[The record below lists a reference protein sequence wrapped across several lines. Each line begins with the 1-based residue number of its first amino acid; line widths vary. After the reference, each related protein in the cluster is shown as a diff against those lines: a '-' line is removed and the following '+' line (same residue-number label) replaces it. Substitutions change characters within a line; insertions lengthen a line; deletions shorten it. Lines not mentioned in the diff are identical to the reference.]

1 MHALSDCY
9 VSSCTCFDATFAIV
23 ARDSLDATRAVV
35 VARACR
41 LFRQCMLLVGLAVK
55 AKLHEA
61 IIFLATC
68 SAILAEKQRKYCSRS
83 GILDG
88 SNLLCHLQE
97 ISLAFT
103 NKTNKNVQDG
113 GRPAKEIRKMA
124 RQVAKEMLHCATGRI
139 VLSEK

>member
-1 MHALSDCY
+1 
-9 VSSCTCFDATFAIV
+9 
-23 ARDSLDATRAVV
+23 
-35 VARACR
+35 
-41 LFRQCMLLVGLAVK
+41 MLLVGLAVK

-124 RQVAKEMLHCATGRI
+124 RQVAEEMLHCATGRI